1 MDFIREMVRGT
12 ALLRHNPSISKP
24 FSRPMELARPSQRA
38 IESGFGPGPF
48 AVSAATDGDI
58 Y

>member
-38 IESGFGPGPF
+38 IESGFGPF

-58 Y
+58 H